1 MRTMHKV
8 IGLLMVFTTL
18 TVTAQRKSS
27 TEQMNTFALQT
38 FQQIHKRSNKMQNYV
53 VSPLSV
59 ATLLSIITY
68 GADGETLSEITN
80 ALGMEAKDV
89 ENLLSKFETKSDS
102 LVTLHTANLLA
113 TRPNNP
119 LRKDFINNIARHY
132 RNTATKVLD
141 LSKEKE
147 RQKINQW
154 CKQQTKGMIPKILDD
169 TDAATVLINA
179 ICFKALWEGP
189 FEEMH
194 RMPFENADK
203 SKVMLPGMSRH
214 AYMMVEQWNHFVVL
228 GLNYCGGRYKMLI
241 LLPNENY
248 SVDYVLKNLSATQL
262 EWLLKSRDRS
272 TETYLCMPKFK
283 MQFKQPFIPILQ
295 QMGIRKAFTKL
306 ASFGRMAYKPLFI
319 SKVEQRS
326 YIEVNE
332 KGTEAAAAT
341 EAEMA
346 IGAVDFETNYL
357 RINVDRPFMFVIG
370 DSQTGI
376 PLFMG
381 EYRGDEKAE
390 KI

>member
-1 MRTMHKV
+1 
-8 IGLLMVFTTL
+8 
-18 TVTAQRKSS
+18 
-27 TEQMNTFALQT
+27 
-38 FQQIHKRSNKMQNYV
+38 
-53 VSPLSV
+53 
-59 ATLLSIITY
+59 
-68 GADGETLSEITN
+68 
-80 ALGMEAKDV
+80 
-89 ENLLSKFETKSDS
+89 
-102 LVTLHTANLLA
+102 
-113 TRPNNP
+113 
-119 LRKDFINNIARHY
+119 
-132 RNTATKVLD
+132 
-141 LSKEKE
+141 
-147 RQKINQW
+147 
-154 CKQQTKGMIPKILDD
+154 MIPKILDD

-179 ICFKALWEGP
+179 ICFKALWEEP
-189 FEEMH
+189 FEEMR

-228 GLNYCGGRYKMLI
+228 GMNYCGGRYKMLI

-248 SVDYVLKNLSATQL
+248 SVDHVLNNLSATQL

-272 TETYLCMPKFK
+272 TETYLRMPKFK
-283 MQFKQPFIPILQ
+283 MQFKQSFIPILQ
-295 QMGIRKAFTKL
+295 QMGIRKAFTPL